1 MRRSILDVHG
11 LRRVDAGGAVE
22 LWRGRLD
29 GVDVAVKRAAPGPP
43 DAPTLDALEHEA
55 AAQAR
60 VSHPHVLPL
69 VAVLADPDPGAPA
82 LVTRWARG
90 GSLAAA
96 LDDEPADGEPW
107 TVGQAALVL
116 AAVAEAVGA
125 VHASGMAHGDVTTG
139 NVLLDDA
146 GRPQLADFGAA
157 RPVTAAAVDVDRAA
171 LAQLG
176 REVLTCAV
184 AGRPPSVEARAVA
197 ALLDALAAGAA
208 TSLGSWADEVR
219 RAVPGTEAFR
229 PPPRLDA
236 DPSPGRRRT
245 VEWGPRPPRPA
256 VVEPGHGA
264 GRPARVLVAG
274 GLALV
279 VCLAVVATAGRARPG
294 PRGCPPVGPAHADLL
309 GTGCAQAVTWSG
321 EVLTVAAAPGAPV
334 ERFHLGRPGDRLVL
348 GRWACAP
355 RATPALYRPAT
366 GEVLV
371 YPALPGAPGPGSGVA
386 PRRTASGVVAGEPVV
401 VADRR
406 GCDAVVVRPAGAD
419 LGSRRPRR

>member
-1 MRRSILDVHG
+1 MRRSILEVHG

-22 LWRGRLD
+22 VWRGRLD
-29 GVDVAVKRAAPGPP
+29 GTEVAVKRAAPGPP
-43 DAPTLDALEHEA
+43 DPPTLDALEHEA

-90 GSLAAA
+90 GTLAAA
-96 LDDEPADGEPW
+96 LDDEPADRGEPW
-107 TVGQAALVL
+107 TVGQAALLV

-125 VHASGMAHGDVTTG
+125 VHASGTAHGDVATG
-139 NVLLDDA
+139 NVLLDEA
-146 GRPQLADFGAA
+146 GRPQLADFGSAGPA
-157 RPVTAAAVDVDRAA
+157 TAAAVGVDRAA
-171 LAQLG
+171 LARVG
-176 REVLTCAV
+176 HEVLARAVGGRAPSAEGLAV
-184 AGRPPSVEARAVA
+184 AG
-197 ALLDALAAGAA
+197 LLDALAVGAA
-208 TSLGSWADEVR
+208 SSLGSWADEVR
-219 RAVPGTEAFR
+219 RAVPEAQAFR
-229 PPPRLDA
+229 PPRLLDV

-245 VEWGPRPPRPA
+245 VEWGPRPPRHA
-256 VVEPGHGA
+256 VVEAGSGA

-279 VCLAVVATAGRARPG
+279 VCLAVAVTALHARPG
-294 PRGCPPVGPAHADLL
+294 RHACPPVGPGHADLL

-321 EVLTVAAAPGAPV
+321 EVLTVAAASGAPV

-371 YPALPGAPGPGSGVA
+371 YPSLPGAPGPGSGVE

-401 VADRR
+401 VADHR
-406 GCDAVVVRPAGAD
+406 GCDTVVVR
-419 LGSRRPRR
+419 R